1 MRAALSMFPAHGNN
15 ESTELRLAVI
25 LLLIVAQI
33 AGLTCNPLAAPPA
46 SDLRGLYQPVPRP
59 TTGGQLLVLDKQAKP
74 IPILPGLLDETLLLR
89 GSFSFDAK
97 TVRFDKLKVL
107 GNVYVRRINGR
118 LLRDAYLLKG
128 SVNKKRSRDDTTEPE
143 KRSGAR
149 SGPEELKLQILK

>member
-1 MRAALSMFPAHGNN
+1 MFFAHGNN
-15 ESTELRLAVI
+15 ESTKLRLVI
-25 LLLIVAQI
+25 LLVATHI
-33 AGLTCNPLAAPPA
+33 AATTCSHLAARPANNPGSLRSYEPAPPH
-46 SDLRGLYQPVPRP
+46 PVP
-59 TTGGQLLVLDKQAKP
+59 GGHLLVLDQQAKP

-143 KRSGAR
+143 KRSGVRA
-149 SGPEELKLQILK
+149 GPEELRLQILK